1 MINPPLILIHIV
13 KYYIKL
19 HKKRD
24 VKEISLAV
32 DESMDPEE
40 VDVDEMAEEIL
51 EGHQEEDVGFDV
63 VENHQIFIN

>member
-1 MINPPLILIHIV
+1 
-13 KYYIKL
+13 
-19 HKKRD
+19 
-24 VKEISLAV
+24 
-32 DESMDPEE
+32 MDPEE